1 MASAGKRHCASC
13 IGTLLFPIGFEDER
27 RFLGDGGCVTRGS
40 VTSAERVHTFCRR
53 RRRRGRSNRRVWLSN
68 HISITAHTGG
78 TSRQFGRGIKQ
89 VSLALC
95 CEIYTSLF
103 AQIAASKTRN
113 LKKNRRKRKTH
124 NVSKKSVQAM
134 FIPHSP

>member
-1 MASAGKRHCASC
+1 VQLFEITKMLIAVLKINFIVLFIIFFYIYILTLEMASAGKRHCASC

-103 AQIAASKTRN
+103 A
-113 LKKNRRKRKTH
+113 
-124 NVSKKSVQAM
+124 
-134 FIPHSP
+134 

>member
-1 MASAGKRHCASC
+1 VQLFEVTKMLIAVLKINFIVLFIIFFYIYILTLEMASAGKRHCASC

-53 RRRRGRSNRRVWLSN
+53 RRRRSNRRVWLSN
-68 HISITAHTGG
+68 HISITPHTGG

-103 AQIAASKTRN
+103 A
-113 LKKNRRKRKTH
+113 
-124 NVSKKSVQAM
+124 
-134 FIPHSP
+134 